1 VNSLYAF
8 RSSIAAVLLLSVGWK
23 AAIPLE
29 NASNLEGQLVDF
41 FQRNKFDVI
50 VNDETAMR
58 IIRATT
64 DGCHLKVARLTSD
77 GWNRDLVERVTAG
90 ADHSFI
96 VLRGKVYN
104 EQHPPSMVLEDLRS
118 RLLRRL
124 GLASHTAPIIAVA
137 ANESCNAEQLP
148 WAELEATP

>member
-8 RSSIAAVLLLSVGWK
+8 RSSIAVVLLLSIGWK
-23 AAIPLE
+23 VALPLE
-29 NASNLEGQLVDF
+29 NASALEGQLVDF

-50 VNDETAMR
+50 LSDETAMR

-64 DGCHLKVARLTSD
+64 DKCHLKVARLTPD
-77 GWNRDLVERVTAG
+77 GWNRDLVEHVTAG

-96 VLRGKVYN
+96 VLRGKVYS
-104 EQHPPSMVLEDLRS
+104 EQPPPSMVLEDLRS

-124 GLASHTAPIIAVA
+124 GLTSHTAPIIAVA
-137 ANESCNAEQLP
+137 ANEPCNAEQLP
-148 WAELEATP
+148 WAELETPP